1 MHTPSPTAGSPT
13 AGSLPPPAGQPR
25 EPNWPRIIL
34 HAAPVV
40 IITIYGALWI
50 TLHAGGGRSSAHT
63 LWQSLALTETVIA
76 LLLRQRKPA
85 GALAGV
91 LAGYLAFDLD
101 PLLLPAVLVALLTIA
116 ATRGR
121 RTAAVAA
128 AATAT
133 VIAAMPYLHGDPVS
147 LPGYLVPRLTAAAI
161 AAAAGTYLHERGKT
175 TGLRARP
182 GHPGGGPDPRG
193 ARTRPDIAGGPR

>member
-1 MHTPSPTAGSPT
+1 MNRSQSA
-13 AGSLPPPAGQPR
+13 L
-25 EPNWPRIIL
+25 L
-34 HAAPVV
+34 HAAPAV
-40 IITIYGALWI
+40 TIATYGALWI
-50 TLHAGGGRSSAHT
+50 TLHAGAGRSSAHT

-76 LLLRQRKPA
+76 LLLREREPA

-128 AATAT
+128 AASAAA
-133 VIAAMPYLHGDPVS
+133 IAAMPYLHGDPVS
-147 LPGYLVPRLTAAAI
+147 LSLYLVPRLAAATI
-161 AAAAGTYLHERGKT
+161 AAATGTYLHERGKT
-175 TGLRARP
+175 TGLRACP
-182 GHPGGGPDPRG
+182 GHPAGGPDPRG
-193 ARTRPDIAGGPR
+193 ARTGPDIAGGPR